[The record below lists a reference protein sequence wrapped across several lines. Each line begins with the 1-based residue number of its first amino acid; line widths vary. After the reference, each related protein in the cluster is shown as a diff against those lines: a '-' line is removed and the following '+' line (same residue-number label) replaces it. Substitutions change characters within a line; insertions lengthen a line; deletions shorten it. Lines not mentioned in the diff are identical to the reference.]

1 MTTLTPTNLRKD
13 LFKVLENTVKFNE
26 RVNIVTK
33 DGNAILISEEEWN
46 GLIATLEI
54 YSNPKLKEKIIEG
67 MNTPLSET
75 ISEEDI
81 EW

>member
-1 MTTLTPTNLRKD
+1 MTTLTPTNLRND
-13 LFKVLENTVKFNE
+13 LFNVLKNTIKFNE
-26 RVNIVTK
+26 KVNIATK
-33 DGNAILISEEEWN
+33 DGNAILISEEEYN

-54 YSNPKLKEKIIEG
+54 YNNPNLKNKIVKGI
-67 MNTPLSET
+67 NTPLSET